1 MPSPSPSP
9 SPPPSPAAV
18 IWSSLGLP
26 EDYLLRHLKLVGNT
40 NTVVDSSFRI
50 GEAAQT
56 SVGLAALGAV
66 YFHQLRNGTGGEEG
80 QDVSVDARHAVLE
93 FNSHKYY
100 TVNGEPYGKDF
111 DPLMGLYKTKGNG
124 YVRLHT
130 NFPHHRRGILQILNI
145 PDTPEVTKQHV
156 QNALLQQQWNALDF
170 ERVAAEKEEGVCA
183 FALRSFEQWDATPQ
197 AKALRGVPPVFIR
210 KVGEAPKRK
219 RKRSVTPLEGVRVLD
234 LSRVLAGPV
243 AGRTLAAHGADVL
256 LVTSEK
262 LPGLPGL
269 DVDTSRGKR
278 TTRLDLDLNGEGK
291 GGGREKLREL
301 VAGADVFLQAYRP
314 GALEGRGFG
323 VGDVVRMRGGGREH
337 GIVCANLCAWG
348 WEGPWKGRRGFDS
361 LVQTASGLNVAE
373 AEAYAQFTGAKE
385 PSLTPKPFPVQ
396 ALDYSAGYLLAF
408 GINAALCKTVTEGG
422 SWEVN
427 VSLAAVGQW
436 VRSLGRIEPEVA
448 FGRGVPLPKDSNAE
462 EIQKLSVDWRGRGGE
477 KVIMR
482 ALKHPAVLEKTPVR
496 EGREGEPG
504 APVVLDKDEP
514 EWVEQAGM

>member
-1 MPSPSPSP
+1 MPT
-9 SPPPSPAAV
+9 PAST

-26 EDYLLRHLKLVGNT
+26 EEYLLRHLKLVGNPEEVP
-40 NTVVDSSFRI
+40 VVDSSFRI

-66 YFHQLRNGTGGEEG
+66 YFHQLRTGEEGEEEG

-130 NFPHHRRGILQILNI
+130 NFPHHRRGLLQILGI
-145 PDTPEVTKQHV
+145 EDTPEVTKQHV
-156 QNALLQQQWNALDF
+156 QNALLQQQWDALDF
-170 ERVAAEKEEGVCA
+170 ERVAAENGVCA

-197 AKALRGVPPVFIR
+197 AKALRGVPPVYIR

-219 RKRSVTPLEGVRVLD
+219 RRVDANAKHPLEGVRVLD

-278 TTRLDLDLNGEGK
+278 TTRLNLDLNGEGK
-291 GGGREKLREL
+291 GEGREKLKEL
-301 VAGADVFLQAYRP
+301 VGDADVFLQAYRP

-323 VGDVVRMRGGGREH
+323 VGDVVRMKREGGGGGGREH

-348 WEGPWKGRRGFDS
+348 WEGPWKDRRGEAPQFDS

-396 ALDYSAGYLLAF
+396 VLDYSAGYLLAF

-436 VRSLGRIEPEVA
+436 LRSLGRVEPQVA
-448 FGRGVPLPKDSNAE
+448 FGRGVPLPKDSGAE
-462 EIQKLSVDWRGRGGE
+462 EIQRLSVDWRGRGGE
-477 KVIMR
+477 KMIMR

-504 APVVLDKDEP
+504 APVVLDKNEP
-514 EWVEQAGM
+514 VWVE